1 MPFCGNEQDRAQ
13 PRQGRI
19 GRGHHEKKK
28 PSSGKG
34 ASRFRLKGPYYYATS
49 IGPQILRCPW
59 QGYTGKF
66 FAPGLGVGSLL
77 NLGTAGT
84 SEKRFSGQDPEF
96 FSRILRI
103 MTLAQHRAEA
113 VISSACFPF
122 CGLGVLKL

>member
-1 MPFCGNEQDRAQ
+1 MSKAVPSQNRVVLAGAITKKKNHPAGKGHPDSGLR
-13 PRQGRI
+13 GRI
-19 GRGHHEKKK
+19 ITQQALDHGFSDVHGKVTRE
-28 PSSGKG
+28 SSLPL
-34 ASRFRLKGPYYYATS
+34 ALESAQAF
-49 IGPQILRCPW
+49 
-59 QGYTGKF
+59 
-66 FAPGLGVGSLL
+66 L